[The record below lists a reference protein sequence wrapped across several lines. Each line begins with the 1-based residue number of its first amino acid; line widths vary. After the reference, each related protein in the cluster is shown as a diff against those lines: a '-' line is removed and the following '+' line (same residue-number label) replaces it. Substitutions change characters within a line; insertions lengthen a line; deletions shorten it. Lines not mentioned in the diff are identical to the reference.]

1 MTATISTALELY
13 RVLQISTG
21 LDGVDCGWLRPD
33 FGHKMSFDL
42 AQFFVSIREFVNT
55 CDVKYRSYDF
65 MDAGDAVRRFDVI
78 IMSLSVILDNCHVH
92 HHVDVHHHDGHD
104 HDDGPHGQIRS
115 RPNVNVCD
123 GTSISST
130 ASVEISTIPW
140 SGQFRKGQEIV

>member
-1 MTATISTALELY
+1 MLDKKLSLSELSVVTCYRCTRSASVPKLRGDRTRSGGLDLVYQFWTTFDRDDIDSLRTVPCITNISL
-13 RVLQISTG
+13 SKSG

-92 HHVDVHHHDGHD
+92 RHV
-104 HDDGPHGQIRS
+104 PARS
-115 RPNVNVCD
+115 
-123 GTSISST
+123 
-130 ASVEISTIPW
+130 
-140 SGQFRKGQEIV
+140 